1 MFQYLKQ
8 NVHIA
13 KQKNPSRKKI
23 AVAVIWVNFKNKGL
37 SCAETGTSKEGS
49 GIWCV
54 TAQFELDAIID
65 PILLPIRNVIRPI
78 MNGYRVPL
86 ITFTREMVYAINS
99 TLLRK
104 SEDKM

>member
-13 KQKNPSRKKI
+13 KQKKPSRKKI
-23 AVAVIWVNFKNKGL
+23 AVAAMCVNFSNNGL
-37 SCAETGTSKEGS
+37 SDGETGVSREGS

-54 TAQFELDAIID
+54 TAQFALDAITD
-65 PILLPIRNVIRPI
+65 PMLLPIRNVIKHI
-78 MNGYRVPL
+78 INGYRVPVTAL
-86 ITFTREMVYAINS
+86 TRETVYAIIS

-104 SEDKM
+104 IEDNK